1 MQTTRSFLFAM
12 QRNKKVKIM
21 GKRVVVIGAVAAG
34 PKAAVRVKRLDPE
47 AEVVLI
53 DQDSLISYGGC
64 GIPYYVSGDVA
75 DEKELRSTSFHMLR
89 DEHFFEKAKG
99 VSTLTSTRALSI
111 DRNSKNVLVEDLK
124 TGQQKTIDYDVL
136 LLATGSEPIILPIPG
151 ADFDGVFTISD
162 LHKAI
167 AIKDMIAKGKVGRA
181 IIIGGGAIGI
191 EMAEAFK
198 DLWGVE
204 TVLVEFK
211 EQLLPS
217 LVDWEMAE
225 ILAKHLRDNEIEVF
239 LGEAALEIIADEQGK
254 ACGVRTEKRT
264 IEGDIVIMAAGVK
277 PRSQLARNAGLHVS
291 RAGAIVVN
299 EHMQTS
305 DPDIYAAG
313 DCIEITNLVSGMKFF
328 APLGSLANKQ
338 GRVAGDNIAGIPS
351 QFKGG
356 IGSFIMKAFDMSIGS
371 AGLTLSAARAA
382 GYDADISLTSPIDRA
397 HFFPTQAVACFLLVF
412 DRRTRKVLGLQGVGP
427 MGDGILA
434 RINGAAP
441 LLCEGGSIEDFNN
454 IELAYAPP
462 FSAAIDSVNAAAYVA
477 ENLCDQRLRKI
488 DIRDYFAYMENMSS
502 QPDWVML
509 DVRHVQQAAPY
520 VEKFGS
526 DRWISLPYDE
536 MRDRYRELPENKTM
550 IIICNA
556 GSRSY
561 EIQRF
566 LDHEGYDN
574 SFVLAGGINV
584 VRRMNVSWLPQST
597 R

>member
-1 MQTTRSFLFAM
+1 MA
-12 QRNKKVKIM
+12 KKI
-21 GKRVVVIGAVAAG
+21 VVIGAVAAG

-47 AEVVLI
+47 AEVTLV

-89 DEHFFEKAKG
+89 DEYFFEKAKG
-99 VSTLTSTRALSI
+99 VTTLTSTRALSI
-111 DRNSKNVLVEDLK
+111 NREEQTVLVEHVQSK
-124 TGQQKTIDYDVL
+124 EQQTLVYDKL
-136 LLATGSEPIILPIPG
+136 MLATGSEPIELEIPG
-151 ADFDGVFTISD
+151 ADLPGVFTVSN

-181 IIIGGGAIGI
+181 VVIGGGAIGI

-198 DLWGVE
+198 DLWGID
-204 TVLVEFK
+204 TALIEFQD
-211 EQLLPS
+211 QLLPS
-217 LVDWEMAE
+217 LVDWEMAD
-225 ILAKHLRDNEIEVF
+225 ILAKHLSENGIE
-239 LGEAALEIIADEQGK
+239 LYLREAAVEILANDEGW
-254 ACGVRTEKRT
+254 ACGVRTPART
-264 IEGDIVIMAAGVK
+264 VEADLVIMAVGVR
-277 PRSQLARNAGLHVS
+277 PRSMLARDAGLHVS
-291 RAGAIVVN
+291 GSGAIVVN

-313 DCIEITNLVSGMKFF
+313 DCVEITNLVSGSKFF
-328 APLGSLANKQ
+328 APLGSLANKE

-351 QFKGG
+351 VFKGG
-356 IGSFIMKAFDMSIGS
+356 VGSFIMKGFEMSIGS
-371 AGLTLSAARAA
+371 AGLTYTAAKAA

-397 HFFPTQAVACFLLVF
+397 HFFPTQAIACFLMVF

-441 LLCEGGSIEDFNN
+441 LLCSGAFIEDFNN
-454 IELAYAPP
+454 IEMAYSPP

-477 ENLCDQRLRKI
+477 ENLCDGRMRKI
-488 DIRDYFAYMENMSS
+488 DMRDYFAIMDNPEAH
-502 QPDWVML
+502 PELVML
-509 DVRHVQQAAPY
+509 DVRHVKQAAPF
-520 VEKFGS
+520 VEKYGAEK
-526 DRWISLPYDE
+526 WISLPYDE
-536 MRDRYRELPENKTM
+536 IRARFSELPKEKQL

-566 LDHEGYDN
+566 LDHQGYTDN
-574 SFVLAGGINV
+574 LVLAGGINV
-584 VRRMNVSWLPQST
+584 VRRMNVDWLP
-597 R
+597 